1 MYAVWGQLV
10 LKYQANVWIGTIA
23 PLCSCNTLLHWT
35 MKSWTEMLWC
45 IDPSSREPNL
55 MGCALTWRT
64 PPKAWCW
71 GNRYEEDGMWSA
83 SWRWKWPWHLQFHLP
98 WKVMLTDHPTRCF
111 KKYSLMVFFDKV
123 FRLSPSNC
131 PVFESQRLSFE
142 IIPYQGSGRTVSL
155 TYIFNQIFTWDN

>member
-1 MYAVWGQLV
+1 MFELV
-10 LKYQANVWIGTIA
+10 L
-23 PLCSCNTLLHWT
+23 LLHCAPAIPCSIEQWNHGQKCCDAET
-35 MKSWTEMLWC
+35 HPPGNQIWWDVHWHDGRHPKHDAGEIGMKKMECDQPLEGESGHDTFSFTSPESHVNR
-45 IDPSSREPNL
+45 SS
-55 MGCALTWRT
+55 
-64 PPKAWCW
+64 
-71 GNRYEEDGMWSA
+71 Y
-83 SWRWKWPWHLQFHLP
+83 
-98 WKVMLTDHPTRCF
+98 RCF